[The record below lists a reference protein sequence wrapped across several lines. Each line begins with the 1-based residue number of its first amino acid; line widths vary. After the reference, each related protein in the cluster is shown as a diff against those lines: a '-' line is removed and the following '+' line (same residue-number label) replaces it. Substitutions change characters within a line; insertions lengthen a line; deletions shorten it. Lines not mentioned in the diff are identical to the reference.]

1 MRDCLNQSFYWDS
14 PIKSKLRF
22 MIGSPYEEFI
32 KKIVWKIDFITLETL
47 NQIKNCKGQESVR
60 RVSKRYTMRYATK
73 LWAQSHPKPKRKR
86 RSQLSYG
93 VGKFPQGYPDS
104 SAFYFCLR
112 GVQEGWPLLRQSWEW
127 DTVLG
132 SVNPELVPHQ
142 RERTGMRAQWTES
155 KQTTWRG
162 KGTQAVS

>member
-47 NQIKNCKGQESVR
+47 NQIKNYKGQESVK
-60 RVSKRYTMRYATK
+60 RVSKRYSMRYATK
-73 LWAQSHPKPKRKR
+73 LWAQSHPKPTRER
-86 RSQLSYG
+86 TSQLSKG
-93 VGKFPQGYPDS
+93 VGKFPQGYPES
-104 SAFYFCLR
+104 SVSSFCLR
-112 GVQEGWPLLRQSWEW
+112 GVQEGWLLLRQSREW

-132 SVNPELVPHQ
+132 SIYPELVPHR

-155 KQTTWRG
+155 KRPPEG
-162 KGTQAVS
+162 AKGRKQ